1 MQWKF
6 ISSSIITE
14 IETGFTVR
22 LNSGT
27 WSEPRDV
34 APDNTHISAYDQA
47 KLLRLGL
54 EFARESLSV
63 EYNYYH

>member
-1 MQWKF
+1 MQWIF

-14 IETGFTVR
+14 VETGFTVR

-34 APDNTHISAYDQA
+34 TPDKTNISAYDQA

-63 EYNYYH
+63 DYNYDH